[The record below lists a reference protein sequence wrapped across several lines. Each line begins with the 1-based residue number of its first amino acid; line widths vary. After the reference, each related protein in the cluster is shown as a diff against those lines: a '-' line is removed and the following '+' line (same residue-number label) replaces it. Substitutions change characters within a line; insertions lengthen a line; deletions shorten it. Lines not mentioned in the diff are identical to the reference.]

1 MPIPTDV
8 EVRFISPL
16 GDQLLFHRMDG
27 EEELGRPFKYD
38 LTLLSERGDLVLSDL
53 LGHVVTVELDLPD
66 TTETPND

>member
-1 MPIPTDV
+1 
-8 EVRFISPL
+8 
-16 GDQLLFHRMDG
+16 MDG